1 MPGRTSPVGQGSR
14 IRFQASYRQRGAMP
28 ESGAIFGLGPQ
39 WSCSFRAYLI
49 DLSSEQVGFRL
60 HRGGAGAID
69 YQVGVMQYWD
79 GSVLSTV
86 TGGYQI
92 EYVDGSIDL
101 FTTTFSDGQ
110 RLYYFL
116 ATHKDAAGNTTTY
129 SYTGN
134 ETAIQLSSIT
144 DPDGRVST
152 LSYTNATYTN
162 QITGVTDPFSR
173 TAILQYDADGCASD
187 QFMRGKVS

>member
-1 MPGRTSPVGQGSR
+1 MV
-14 IRFQASYRQRGAMP
+14 
-28 ESGAIFGLGPQ
+28 FG
-39 WSCSFRAYLI
+39 CIA
-49 DLSSEQVGFRL
+49 
-60 HRGGAGAID
+60 GAGAID
-69 YQVGVMQYWD
+69 YQVGVMQFWD
-79 GSVLSTV
+79 GSLLSTV

-101 FTTTFSDGQ
+101 FTTTFNGQ

-144 DPDGRVST
+144 DPDERVST

-173 TAILQYDADGCASD
+173 TAILHYDADGYLVSVTDSVGLQSSFAYDANFCAVVGSTTCYDGLRSD
-187 QFMRGKVS
+187 GVLARAWMR